1 MLFDIPRNTLWG
13 TVKTAEIQTREIRLI
28 EVLEL
33 EMRLKKAKESKEV
46 IISVKGRILCRD
58 FKGVSYLSLF
68 TSVSRDTY
76 ITQESSVLLS
86 YGLLSFLNESAVIV
100 RQKR

>member
-46 IISVKGRILCRD
+46 IISVKGRI
-58 FKGVSYLSLF
+58 FSLF
-68 TSVSRDTY
+68 LVFEEIRCQDIS
-76 ITQESSVLLS
+76 
-86 YGLLSFLNESAVIV
+86 
-100 RQKR
+100 